1 MNLKD
6 ILAISGYPG
15 LFKYVSQAKNG
26 IIVESLLDK
35 KRMPAYASAKVS
47 ALEDIAIF
55 TENAEVPLGEIFTKI
70 FEKESGG
77 LAIDVKSSPEKIMA
91 YFESV
96 LPDFDKKRVYSSDI
110 KKVISWYNI
119 LHALNLLNLP
129 DEKKE
134 EVEAPEQE
142 AKPVKPEKNPEKPKS
157 NTVKKPSPKAKK

>member
-26 IIVESLLDK
+26 IIVESLIDK

-55 TENAEVPLGEIFTKI
+55 TEDAEVPLGEIFSKI

-77 LAIDVKSSPEKIMA
+77 LAIDAKSSPEKIMA
-91 YFESV
+91 YFETV

-119 LHALNLLNLP
+119 LHGLNLLNIP

-134 EVEAPEQE
+134 ESVEAEPE
-142 AKPVKPEKNPEKPKS
+142 AKPVKPEKNPEKPKA
-157 NTVKKPSPKAKK
+157 NTVKKPSTKAKK